1 MNLGSA
7 RTVSLWC
14 CVALAM
20 STIACS
26 DKKKDSAQAA
36 ASASEEPLKVALA
49 IASASASAAPT
60 TVPSAA
66 REANTPPPGQYH
78 NDRFGFFVTVPSFL
92 VAQPPPANGDGS
104 TFAGKDVELR
114 VWGMNAVLTLAEHC
128 EKPAGATVHQ
138 VTKDSCFVTGTAEK
152 RIFWERKRL
161 KDGIVYGMR
170 FEYPESM
177 KAEMDRVVQSTYRSW
192 LTP

>member
-1 MNLGSA
+1 MNLGMA
-7 RTVSLWC
+7 RSVSIWC
-14 CVALAM
+14 CAALAT
-20 STIACS
+20 SAVACS
-26 DKKKDSAQAA
+26 DKKKDSPPVA
-36 ASASEEPLKVALA
+36 ASASADPLKVLLV
-49 IASASASAAPT
+49 ASASASAAPT

-66 REANTPPPGQYH
+66 REANSPPVGQYH

-128 EKPAGATVHQ
+128 EKPAGAIVHQ
-138 VTKDSCFVTGTAEK
+138 VTKDSCFVTGVADK

-170 FEYPESM
+170 FEYPEAM
-177 KAEMDRVVQSTYRSW
+177 KAEMDRVIQTTYRSW

>member
-7 RTVSLWC
+7 RTVSAWFSM
-14 CVALAM
+14 ALAF
-20 STIACS
+20 SAVGCTE
-26 DKKKDSAQAA
+26 KKKDAPSA
-36 ASASEEPLKVALA
+36 ASSVSAEPSKVVLLA
-49 IASASASAAPT
+49 TASASAAPT

-66 REANTPPPGQYH
+66 REANTPPSGQYR
-78 NDRFGFFVTVPSFL
+78 NERFGFFVTVPSFL
-92 VAQPPPANGDGS
+92 VAQPPPANGDGR

-114 VWGMNAVLTLAEHC
+114 VWGGNSVLTLAEHC

-138 VTKDSCFVTGTAEK
+138 VTKDSCFVTGVADK
-152 RIFWERKRL
+152 RIFWQRNRL

-170 FEYPESM
+170 FEYPEAM
-177 KAEMDRVVQSTYRSW
+177 KAEMDSVVQSTYRSW

>member
-1 MNLGSA
+1 MNPGMA
-7 RTVSLWC
+7 RSVSIWFC
-14 CVALAM
+14 AALAV
-20 STIACS
+20 SAVACS
-26 DKKKDSAQAA
+26 DKKKESPQVA
-36 ASASEEPLKVALA
+36 ASASADPLKVLLV
-49 IASASASAAPT
+49 ASASASAAPT

-66 REANTPPPGQYH
+66 REANTPPAGQYH
-78 NDRFGFFVTVPSFL
+78 NERFGFFVTVPSFL

-104 TFAGKDVELR
+104 TFVGKDVELR

-138 VTKDSCFVTGTAEK
+138 VTKDSCFVTGVADK

-170 FEYPESM
+170 FEYPEAM
-177 KAEMDRVVQSTYRSW
+177 KAEMDRVVQTTYRSW